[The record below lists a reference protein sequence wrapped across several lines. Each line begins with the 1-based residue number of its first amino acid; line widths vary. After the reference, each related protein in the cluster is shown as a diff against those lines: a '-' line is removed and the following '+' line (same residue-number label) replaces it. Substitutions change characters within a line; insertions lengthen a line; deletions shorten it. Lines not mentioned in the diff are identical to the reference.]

1 MGPHS
6 AIEFADKNR
15 RMMPIMTLQ
24 SDFIK
29 APPFPLWFPRA
40 GSQRLSFSAC
50 SAYPEDSV
58 NFDQSGIHDKK

>member
-1 MGPHS
+1 VVMGPHS

-15 RMMPIMTLQ
+15 MMMPIIPLK

-40 GSQRLSFSAC
+40 GSQRLSQRAALTPREFV
-50 SAYPEDSV
+50 E
-58 NFDQSGIHDKK
+58 F